1 MTGHYSTEARPDNA
15 SRVRGAG
22 AVSFPTSKMPP
33 TRTSLMLA
41 AALTGCSVAAHAQPA
56 TPRSVVIYLH
66 GRIIEEQGPD
76 AVSPEFGRYAYHAI
90 SDSLRTTGATVL
102 AEVRPKGTDP
112 EQYAG
117 KVAAQVDSL
126 IKAGVAPER
135 ITVVGFSKGGGIA
148 MLASARLARTDVR
161 FVFLAICGGDGGAT
175 LRVAGRILSVF
186 ERSDPIGQSCR
197 PLLDRAVPGSVHD
210 EHPIETGLKHGA
222 FYRPIP
228 EWLGPVR
235 AWIGG
240 SLDPR
245 ASDALLD
252 RLVGSWT
259 MTGKVQGEAVTYRM
273 DAARTLQNRFVEL
286 HLVETS
292 NPPAYEGRVFLGV
305 DSATSR
311 LIVHWL
317 DSFGAGLSIPHA
329 VGEARG
335 DTLVFTFGYA
345 SGPFRDTF
353 SYHRRDDRW
362 HFLLQ
367 SADSTGR
374 WRLFADYDV
383 RRRK

>member
-1 MTGHYSTEARPDNA
+1 
-15 SRVRGAG
+15 
-22 AVSFPTSKMPP
+22 MPP
-33 TRTSLMLA
+33 TRTSLILA
-41 AALTGCSVAAHAQPA
+41 AALAACPVPALAQPA
-56 TPRSVVIYLH
+56 RSGPVVVYLH

-90 SDSLRTTGATVL
+90 LDSLRSTGATVL

-112 EQYAG
+112 EQYAA
-117 KVAAQVDSL
+117 KVAGQVDSL
-126 IKAGVAPER
+126 VKAGVPPER

-161 FVFLAICGGDGGAT
+161 FVFLAICSGDGGAN

-186 ERSDPIGQSCR
+186 ERSDPVGQSCR
-197 PLLDRAVPGSVHD
+197 SLLERALPGSVHD

-235 AWIGG
+235 AWIAG
-240 SLDPR
+240 SLDPG
-245 ASDALLD
+245 ATDALLD

-259 MTGKVQGEAVTYRM
+259 MTGTVQGEAVTYRM
-273 DAARTLQNRFVEL
+273 DAARTLQNRFIEL
-286 HLVETS
+286 HLIETS
-292 NPPAYEGRVFLGV
+292 TPPAYEGRVFLGV

-311 LIVHWL
+311 LIAHWL
-317 DSFGAGLSIPHA
+317 DAFGAGFSIPHA
-329 VGEARG
+329 IGEARG
-335 DTLVFTFGYA
+335 DTLVFTFGYP

-353 SYHRRDDRW
+353 AYHRRDDRW
-362 HFLLQ
+362 RFLLQ